1 MGIELDHIVIGAA
14 TLEDG
19 VRFVRERLGVEIPPG
34 GKHPLMGTHNH
45 VMRVGPASFLEVIAI
60 DPAAPPPGRPRW
72 FGLDDPAVQRGLEE
86 QPRLIAWVAR
96 TADIDA
102 LVEASPVPLGE
113 ITSVTRG
120 SLSWRLTVPADGR
133 PVMDGLAPHLIAW
146 DGYLQPWDAM
156 ADAGCRLKKLT
167 LAHPEI
173 EKLQSVLQVLGLAGR
188 EWLTL
193 ERAVTPILSVAIETP
208 SGVAQI

>member
-1 MGIELDHIVIGAA
+1 MIELDHIVIGAA

-72 FGLDDPAVQRGLEE
+72 FGLDDPAVQQRLEE

-96 TADIDA
+96 TRDIDV
-102 LVEASPVPLGE
+102 LVEASLVPLGE
-113 ITSVTRG
+113 VVSVTRG
-120 SLSWRLTVPADGR
+120 SLSWRLTVPTDGR
-133 PVMDGLAPHLIAW
+133 PPMDGTAPLLIAW
-146 DGYLQPWDAM
+146 DRDLQPWEAM
-156 ADAGCRLKKLT
+156 ADPGCRVQKLT
-167 LAHPEI
+167 LAHPDT
-173 EKLQSVLQVLGLAGR
+173 EKLQSMLQVLGLAGR

-193 ERAVTPILSVAIETP
+193 GRAVAPLLSAVIQTP
-208 SGVAQI
+208 SGLALI